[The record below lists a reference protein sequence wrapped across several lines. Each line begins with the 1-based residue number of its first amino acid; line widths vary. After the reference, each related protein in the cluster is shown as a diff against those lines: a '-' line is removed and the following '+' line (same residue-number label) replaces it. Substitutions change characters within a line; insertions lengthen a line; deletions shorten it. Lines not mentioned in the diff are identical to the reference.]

1 MKVKDLILT
10 ALFAALTAIGAFLGF
25 KFVLA
30 SITLQFLFTAM
41 AGVLL
46 GRRYG
51 ALSQAVYVLLGLVG
65 VPIFAQGGGFLPL
78 YDESLPLP
86 RLLLPPEVE
95 ARLPEGLD
103 RGQLLSVLWRTGA
116 LRPGQ
121 VSVQLGETENK
132 GAVPEIR
139 AFCP

>member
-65 VPIFAQGGGFLPL
+65 VPIYAQGGGF
-78 YDESLPLP
+78 
-86 RLLLPPEVE
+86 
-95 ARLPEGLD
+95 
-103 RGQLLSVLWRTGA
+103 
-116 LRPGQ
+116 
-121 VSVQLGETENK
+121 
-132 GAVPEIR
+132 
-139 AFCP
+139 

>member
-65 VPIFAQGGGFLPL
+65 VPIFAQGGGFCHRHKWQAGAKGLF
-78 YDESLPLP
+78 
-86 RLLLPPEVE
+86 LLCGVAELTAFAQRTEQPAPGIERALFFVGGHAVPAAE
-95 ARLPEGLD
+95 KA
-103 RGQLLSVLWRTGA
+103 QLLA
-116 LRPGQ
+116 AAAAF
-121 VSVQLGETENK
+121 LG
-132 GAVPEIR
+132 GV
-139 AFCP
+139 